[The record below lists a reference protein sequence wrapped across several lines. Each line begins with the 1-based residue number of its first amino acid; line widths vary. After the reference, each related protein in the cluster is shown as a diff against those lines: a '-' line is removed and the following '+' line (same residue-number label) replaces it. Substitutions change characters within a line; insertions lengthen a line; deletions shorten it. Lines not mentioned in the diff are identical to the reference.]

1 MLYIS
6 TNVSP
11 CNMPMEA
18 QKGGTGIVLPIFNL
32 GVRWRWVVDDAV
44 PQSLYPQERA
54 LVPTV

>member
-1 MLYIS
+1 
-6 TNVSP
+6 
-11 CNMPMEA
+11 MPMEA